1 MMFVVLI
8 PRVFILFIREI
19 LLCKKK
25 LYVSIVFII
34 LYHVLFSQ
42 IFLLLKNVSTKKS
55 KFENILIFFF
65 FFLAYV
71 QLSVLKSLVILLVK
85 ISSFIFSSFTWDL
98 VYKFFKSLIL
108 KIKITILRLSIE

>member
-25 LYVSIVFII
+25 LYVPIVFII

-55 KFENILIFFF
+55 KFENILIFF